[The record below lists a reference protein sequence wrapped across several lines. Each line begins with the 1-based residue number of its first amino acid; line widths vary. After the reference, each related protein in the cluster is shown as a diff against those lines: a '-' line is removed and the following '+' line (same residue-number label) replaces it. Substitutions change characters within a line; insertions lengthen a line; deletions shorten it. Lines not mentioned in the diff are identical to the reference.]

1 MAPFSLLDFLQGQ
14 ASQESIYRLVTE
26 LTVGLLRKDHFI
38 CTVYGRGEGRQIFVT
53 VHLFVHKNEIKSA
66 WVFYYLSI
74 RRRQDSLRHNL
85 THGVMMREKRMGMG
99 HFVDRW
105 AGNAQRGVGRV
116 ECGHVS
122 RRQGV
127 EVRSGAL
134 GIYIRPVTYC
144 GRYSCS
150 SFCSVVLLAPLK

>member
-1 MAPFSLLDFLQGQ
+1 M
-14 ASQESIYRLVTE
+14 
-26 LTVGLLRKDHFI
+26 
-38 CTVYGRGEGRQIFVT
+38 
-53 VHLFVHKNEIKSA
+53 
-66 WVFYYLSI
+66 FYYLSI

-85 THGVMMREKRMGMG
+85 THGVMMREKGGTCGVGMG

-122 RRQGV
+122 RRQVV

-144 GRYSCS
+144 A
-150 SFCSVVLLAPLK
+150 LLFSWHHLSETRALAERLYLQY